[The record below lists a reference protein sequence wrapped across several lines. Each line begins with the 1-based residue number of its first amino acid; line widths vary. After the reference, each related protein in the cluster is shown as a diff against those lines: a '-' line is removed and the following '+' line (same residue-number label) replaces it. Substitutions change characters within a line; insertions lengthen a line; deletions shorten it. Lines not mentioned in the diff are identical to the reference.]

1 MLFFSAQ
8 KEGDK
13 YLKLNLKQQKFADEY
28 LISGNATNAAIKA
41 GYSKKTAGVIGA
53 ENLKKPKI
61 ISYMEERKKEIESKK
76 IAKQKEI
83 FEYLSSVM
91 RGEQTETVMT
101 ADGPIETPVSVKDR
115 INAAKELLRRNPGD
129 PLIKA
134 QTEKAI
140 AEAKLARAQAEEVD
154 KIVDSSSAKFKN
166 LSTDDL
172 KALAHIGDKVDEVQP

>member
-1 MLFFSAQ
+1 M
-8 KEGDK
+8 
-13 YLKLNLKQQKFADEY
+13 KLNLKQQKFADEY

-91 RGEQTETVMT
+91 RGEQTETVVT
-101 ADGPIETPVSVKDR
+101 AKGLYKNIEVSAKDR
-115 INAAKELLRRNPGD
+115 ITAAKELLKRYPVD
-129 PLIKA
+129 PLAKAQLRKIKA
-134 QTEKAI
+134 DATI
-140 AEAKLARAQAEEVD
+140 AEHQAEQLT
-154 KIVDSSSAKFKN
+154 S
-166 LSTDDL
+166 DDNDTSVNINFDVP
-172 KALAHIGDKVDEVQP
+172 KEDNNASKS

>member
-91 RGEQTETVMT
+91 RGEQTETVVT
-101 ADGPIETPVSVKDR
+101 AKGLYKNIEVSAKDR
-115 INAAKELLRRNPGD
+115 ITAAKELLKRYPVD
-129 PLIKA
+129 PLAKAQLRKIKA
-134 QTEKAI
+134 DATI
-140 AEAKLARAQAEEVD
+140 AEHQAEQLTSDDNDTTVNINFD
-154 KIVDSSSAKFKN
+154 VPKGDSNASKS
-166 LSTDDL
+166 
-172 KALAHIGDKVDEVQP
+172 

>member
-1 MLFFSAQ
+1 M
-8 KEGDK
+8 KDK
-13 YLKLNLKQQKFADEY
+13 LTVKQRKFADEY
-28 LISGNATNAAIKA
+28 MISGNATEAAIKA
-41 GYSKKTAGVIGA
+41 GYKKKSAYSIAGQ
-53 ENLKKPKI
+53 NLKKHEI
-61 ISYMEERKKEIESKK
+61 IQYITERQKKLESKK
-76 IAKQKEI
+76 IAQQKEI

-101 ADGPIETPVSVKDR
+101 ADGPVETPVSVKDR

-140 AEAKLARAQAEEVD
+140 AEAKLATAQAEEVD

-172 KALAHIGDKVDEVQP
+172 KALAHIGDKVDEVQS

>member
-91 RGEQTETVMT
+91 RGEQTETVVT
-101 ADGPIETPVSVKDR
+101 AKGLYKNIEVSAKDR
-115 INAAKELLRRNPGD
+115 ITAAKELLKRYPVD
-129 PLIKA
+129 PLAKAQLRKIKA
-134 QTEKAI
+134 DATI
-140 AEAKLARAQAEEVD
+140 AEHQAEQLT
-154 KIVDSSSAKFKN
+154 S
-166 LSTDDL
+166 DDNDTTVNINFDVP
-172 KALAHIGDKVDEVQP
+172 KEGKDASKS